1 MGEALA
7 VDCSFGSAG
16 GRPVPSTQTAGTR
29 HRHPWLFQVVSGKAG
44 KLEAGSQQRDYLQT
58 FEIQLVSALTGRCES
73 SLRTSF
79 PARCC
84 GRERGRVKTTGEV
97 RTQPVVKTETDTCD
111 ADKVVVNDLER
122 LEQGIARVHHSVFW
136 EEVFESIKAESL
148 VAGRNG
154 WLAHHDERS
163 DSASAATKCAPKVD
177 GEMTGAGTG
186 AKRRLVNGTAR
197 STMAGVQQ
205 ASGMPVVHVMDNE
218 VMVRM
223 DNEYLLGYKIVPAGD
238 ESEAVSNPRREKPS
252 CAPDHLHAEGHM
264 LRELK
269 DQHKTSLCRLAL
281 LYGGSLLRQHQQ
293 NRAHAAN
300 NAESKL
306 TGAGGEG
313 KRALVGSP
321 TTGGSSTV
329 LAGRA
334 WTKGRLWGSV
344 GCVLRHQR
352 FCKQVS

>member
-1 MGEALA
+1 M
-7 VDCSFGSAG
+7 
-16 GRPVPSTQTAGTR
+16 
-29 HRHPWLFQVVSGKAG
+29 
-44 KLEAGSQQRDYLQT
+44 
-58 FEIQLVSALTGRCES
+58 
-73 SLRTSF
+73 
-79 PARCC
+79 
-84 GRERGRVKTTGEV
+84 KTTDEV
-97 RTQPVVKTETDTCD
+97 RTQPVVKTETDKCD
-111 ADKVVVNDLER
+111 ANQVVVNDLER

-163 DSASAATKCAPKVD
+163 DSASAATHSAPKVD

-186 AKRRLVNGTAR
+186 IKRRLVNGTAR
-197 STMAGVQQ
+197 GTLAGVQ

-223 DNEYLLGYKIVPAGD
+223 DNEYLLGYKIVPDGD
-238 ESEAVSNPRREKPS
+238 GSEVVSNPRRDKPS
-252 CAPDHLHAEGHM
+252 CAPDRSHADAHM

-269 DQHKTSLCRLAL
+269 EQRTTSLCRLAL

-293 NRAHAAN
+293 NRAHLAN

-306 TGAGGEG
+306 AGAGGDG
-313 KRALVGSP
+313 KRALGGSSA
-321 TTGGSSTV
+321 TGGSNAV